1 MSSGNRKIFDDMSAS
16 PSNLQEASDSE
27 IEETPN
33 LTGVAE
39 ENSIGDDIPVSP
51 QLNLQEILR
60 IAMENPWIIGTM
72 VGLVMGEL
80 VKSIVTMVV
89 VAILVEILSWYF
101 QDDYFGQSRLAL
113 IIGILDQTKDWLIQ
127 YISSIFNNQ
136 IFD

>member
-1 MSSGNRKIFDDMSAS
+1 M
-16 PSNLQEASDSE
+16 
-27 IEETPN
+27 
-33 LTGVAE
+33 
-39 ENSIGDDIPVSP
+39 PVSP
-51 QLNLQEILR
+51 PLNLQEISR

-80 VKSIVTMVV
+80 RKSIVTMVA